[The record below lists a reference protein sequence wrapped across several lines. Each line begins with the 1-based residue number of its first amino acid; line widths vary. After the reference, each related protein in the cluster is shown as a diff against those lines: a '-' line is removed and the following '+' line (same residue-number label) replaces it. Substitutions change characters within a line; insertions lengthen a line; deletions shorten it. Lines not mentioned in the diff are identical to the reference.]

1 MHYIGEWS
9 NPAVVGECMPPAH
22 GFFVEK
28 ISNSRAVLFGGC
40 GSMNDV
46 KNDVYLL
53 RLSVNNIVS

>member
-1 MHYIGEWS
+1 
-9 NPAVVGECMPPAH
+9 MPPAH

-28 ISNSRAVLFGGC
+28 INNSKAVLFGGC

-53 RLSVNNIVS
+53 KLSVNDIVS